1 MGGDGNIDPLR
12 VEFLGEE
19 DGLPGAEM
27 HADPA
32 SLAKFFIDE
41 NLAMFHPELLK

>member
-1 MGGDGNIDPLR
+1 MGGDRNINPLR

-32 SLAKFFIDE
+32 SLAEFLIDE
-41 NLAMFHPELLK
+41 NLATFHSQLLK